1 MSIFNNFSFD
11 RLFSIPGHSTG
22 TLGYMGIGMLGIFII
37 IGIIIA
43 ATYATAYLTDKLARP
58 SDDE

>member
-1 MSIFNNFSFD
+1 MNIFDNFSLE
-11 RLFSIPGHSTG
+11 RLFSIEGHNVG
-22 TLGYMGIGMLGIFII
+22 CLGYMGIGMLGIFII

-43 ATYATAYLTDKLARP
+43 ATYATAYLTEKLAKP